1 MELISAAV
9 CSISFFAIGY
19 LVGYKR
25 CKRIMRKIYRR
36 MSDEEVAKYRK
47 WIFGE

>member
-19 LVGYKR
+19 LVGYER
-25 CKRIMRKIYRR
+25 CKKIMRKIYRR
-36 MSDEEVAKYRK
+36 MSDEEVEKYRK
-47 WIFGE
+47 RIFGE